1 MKRFSQLFSEIDRTN
16 RTNEKVRALVNYF
29 NEANPEDAAW
39 ALYFLTENDSAAL
52 LPDDNCF
59 NGPVSQVALICG
71 CCRNVMIVWE
81 TLLKR
86 WRC

>member
-39 ALYFLTENDSAAL
+39 ALYFLTEKRLSRPVTGRQL
-52 LPDDNCF
+52 LQWASESSGFD
-59 NGPVSQVALICG
+59 L
-71 CCRNVMIVWE
+71 W
-81 TLLKR
+81 LLQ
-86 WRC
+86 